1 MPRMAVTIDGA
12 LVKEVT
18 LTQERTTIG
27 RRPYNDIVLDHLAV
41 SGEHAVLLM
50 AHDGSVQ
57 IQDLDSTNG
66 TTVNGQSVQR
76 QALQHGDTVEAGKY
90 RLRFLTDEAWP
101 DLAQAMPPPAPSAP
115 PVHAAL
121 VRVISGPATGREVA
135 LTKVVTTL
143 GKPGVAVAS
152 ITRRPHGFVLTHVEG
167 EERPLLNGGAL
178 GPVAVALQN
187 GDRIALAGAEME
199 FRQV

>member
-57 IQDLDSTNG
+57 IHDLDSTNG

-101 DLAQAMPPPAPSAP
+101 DLAQAIPPPAPSAP

-152 ITRRPHGFVLTHVEG
+152 ITRRHHGHALALVEG
-167 EERPLLNGGAL
+167 QVAPTLNGQ
-178 GPVAVALQN
+178 PVGEEPVLLKD
-187 GDRIALAGAEME
+187 GDRLGLAGTEME
-199 FRQV
+199 FRQR

>member
-1 MPRMAVTIDGA
+1 M
-12 LVKEVT
+12 
-18 LTQERTTIG
+18 
-27 RRPYNDIVLDHLAV
+27 
-41 SGEHAVLLM
+41 
-50 AHDGSVQ
+50 
-57 IQDLDSTNG
+57 
-66 TTVNGQSVQR
+66 
-76 QALQHGDTVEAGKY
+76 
-90 RLRFLTDEAWP
+90 
-101 DLAQAMPPPAPSAP
+101 
-115 PVHAAL
+115 
-121 VRVISGPATGREVA
+121 RVISGPATGREVA

-178 GPVAVALQN
+178 GPGAVALQN